1 MNYAQYLLQ
10 YVPDYILGYLIGI
23 NILTFLVFGYDKWMA
38 AGNAWRTPEK
48 VLWLLSLLGG
58 SLGAI
63 IGMKTFRH
71 KTRKVSFQ
79 FVFILILAVQALVV
93 AGWLYYNGY
102 YV

>member
-1 MNYAQYLLQ
+1 MDYAQYVVQ
-10 YVPDYILGYLIGI
+10 YGTYYLIAI

-38 AGNAWRTPEK
+38 TGHAWRTPEK
-48 VLWLLSLLGG
+48 VLWILSLLGG

-63 IGMKTFRH
+63 AGMKTFRH

-79 FVFILILAVQALVV
+79 FVFILIMVIQALVV

-102 YV
+102 